1 MVKMAGN
8 RKLPIDLLI
17 IAGFVFI
24 TNVFVLVPV
33 LSDSFLRTYMG
44 IFLVLFLPGYALGN
58 QGDSFTD
65 RTFNFYSPDVC
76 SCILQKE
83 IAA

>member
-1 MVKMAGN
+1 MAGN

-44 IFLVLFLPGYALGN
+44 IFLVLFLPGYALAGAIFPAKN
-58 QGDSFTD
+58 DLEGIERVAISFG
-65 RTFNFYSPDVC
+65 SSMQVA
-76 SCILQKE
+76 S
-83 IAA
+83 